1 MKTGKSGERDVTQL
15 RLSQQLR
22 GGASVH
28 WCGLPWPGRKFG
40 QCSQGGPVSCV
51 FQEGS
56 CDLCFTHF
64 HEMDTS
70 TEGFPASRL
79 GLRVGWGVG
88 ERNEVD
94 KMERKCENE
103 ILGIAINHR

>member
-1 MKTGKSGERDVTQL
+1 MFTGVAYPGLGGNSGSAHKGDRFLVSFKKAPVICVLHTSMRWTLQL
-15 RLSQQLR
+15 
-22 GGASVH
+22 
-28 WCGLPWPGRKFG
+28 K
-40 QCSQGGPVSCV
+40 V
-51 FQEGS
+51 FQ
-56 CDLCFTHF
+56 
-64 HEMDTS
+64 
-70 TEGFPASRL
+70 ASRL